1 MRDSGGRFTTRKPAG
16 VGAEGVEEDVF
27 GGTTLGL
34 AGAIHTTASLGDT
47 DLDPVGGAIT
57 GARETGGV
65 HQGFQQKRLDL
76 IGSAPVLGKLAG
88 GVGQE
93 MAGQMGN
100 AHPGEG
106 SYIIPIILKQ
116 SPFIIGGIPS
126 LEILF
131 LCMTERGRAKESI
144 SSVVFRIVPPLRFR
158 RGC

>member
-106 SYIIPIILKQ
+106 SYIIPIILKR
-116 SPFIIGGIPS
+116 SRFITDGIPCMD
-126 LEILF
+126 ILF
-131 LCMTERGRAKESI
+131 LCMTERRRVKEST

>member
-106 SYIIPIILKQ
+106 SYIIPIILKR
-116 SPFIIGGIPS
+116 SPFIINGILS
-126 LEILF
+126 MDILL
-131 LCMTERGRAKESI
+131 LCMSERRHARECISI
-144 SSVVFRIVPPLRFR
+144 VVFRTVLPSRFR
-158 RGC
+158 PGW